1 MTNAGKHTDWKQVVN
16 ETTMKEP
23 LGCNFKPRINRPPS
37 LNGID
42 MTPFSYFGLLWPKE
56 ILDLILKHTNNN
68 LKEKKY
74 GELDKAELTR
84 YLGIR
89 LYMAVYPIRGSVEDY
104 WRQKSS
110 KESLEPFHDVGT
122 RCQMSRHRF
131 QNITSC
137 LAVGSGEDVGNEQVT
152 TLASVGATTIAFTVN
167 CD

>member
-1 MTNAGKHTDWKQVVN
+1 MN
-16 ETTMKEP
+16 EATMKEP
-23 LGCNFKPRINRPPS
+23 LGHTSKPRINRPPT

-42 MTPFSYFGLLWPKE
+42 MTPFNYFGLLWPKE
-56 ILDLILKHTNNN
+56 ILDLILEHTNHN
-68 LKEKKY
+68 LKEKKL

-104 WRQKSS
+104 WRQKSA
-110 KESLEPFHDVGT
+110 KETLEPFHDIGM
-122 RCQMSRHRF
+122 RCQMTRHRF

-137 LAVGSGEDVGNEQVT
+137 LAVGSGEEVENDQVT
-152 TLASVGATTIAFTVN
+152 LLASVVVTTIPLTVN